1 MKKKKNAG
9 LDLKRISD
17 NGFSEYRTLKSTPDP
32 AGKILLNV
40 PYGADPVQTLDIYL
54 PANRSVSTT
63 KILVIIHGGGFTS
76 GSKSQLT
83 AYIQPIQKRLAGYA
97 IFNISYRQATTHD
110 TLFPT
115 QENDVKAALQFI
127 INNSEKYRVSKNVIL
142 LGVSAG
148 GMLALLQGYKYTEP
162 VIPKAIISFFGPTDL
177 LDLYTHSSNPLVPLT
192 LMQVTGKTPAED
204 TLVYTDSSPI
214 NFVSANSPPTI
225 LFQGG
230 KDPLVNTQQQTM
242 LRAKLTNAGVINQYV
257 LYPNEGH
264 GWQGANLNDS
274 FNKIE
279 AFLNENV
286 H

>member
-17 NGFSEYRTLKSTPDP
+17 NGFSEYRTLKSTPDQ
-32 AGKILLNV
+32 AGKILFNV

-54 PANRSVSTT
+54 PANRSVSAT
-63 KILVIIHGGGFTS
+63 KILVVIHGGGFTS

-83 AYIQPIQKRLAGYA
+83 TYIQPIQKRLAGYA

-115 QENDVKAALQFI
+115 QENDVRAALRFI

-214 NFVSANSPPTI
+214 NFVSANSP
-225 LFQGG
+225 
-230 KDPLVNTQQQTM
+230 
-242 LRAKLTNAGVINQYV
+242 KLTNAGVINQYV
-257 LYPNEGH
+257 LYPDEGH